1 MTIPMKK
8 LLPFLLFA
16 PLFAQAQPLGT
27 GTYKYV
33 EWGVHG
39 GADIRKM
46 LVIEVLPNSRYCLLS
61 IMDYKE
67 DSAAGRWQRS
77 GNSIRL
83 GNGLRLQQRNG
94 QVYAGQQV
102 VQYEPYASKDREDY
116 AAGVCKEIEANST
129 PSR

>member
-1 MTIPMKK
+1 MKK
-8 LLPFLLFA
+8 LLPFLLLA
-16 PLFAQAQPLGT
+16 PLCASAQPLGA
-27 GTYKYV
+27 GTYKHV

-61 IMDYKE
+61 VMDYKE

-77 GNSIRL
+77 GGGIRL
-83 GNGLRLQQRNG
+83 GNGLRLRQRNG
-94 QVYAGQQV
+94 QVYAGQQA
-102 VQYEPYASKDREDY
+102 VQYEPYASKSREDY
-116 AAGVCKEIEANST
+116 ATAVCNEIASNST

>member
-1 MTIPMKK
+1 MKK
-8 LLPFLLFA
+8 LLPFLLFP
-16 PLFAQAQPLGT
+16 PLCAQAQPLGA

-46 LVIEVLPNSRYCLLS
+46 LVIEVLPNSRYCMLS
-61 IMDYKE
+61 LMDHKD

-94 QVYAGQQV
+94 QVYAGQQA

-116 AAGVCKEIEANST
+116 AAGVCKEIEARSA
-129 PSR
+129 PSL

>member
-1 MTIPMKK
+1 MKK
-8 LLPFLLFA
+8 LLPFLLLA
-16 PLFAQAQPLGT
+16 PLCASAQPLGA
-27 GTYKYV
+27 GTYKHV

-61 IMDYKE
+61 ISNYKE
-67 DSAAGRWQRS
+67 DSAAGRWQRR

-83 GNGLRLQQRNG
+83 DNGLHLQQRNG
-94 QVYAGQQV
+94 QVYAGSQA
-102 VQYEPYASKDREDY
+102 VQYETYASKGREDY
-116 AAGVCKEIEANST
+116 AAAVCNEIATDSM

>member
-67 DSAAGRWQRS
+67 DKCMPVNKLCNTNPMPAKTEKTMPPGFVR
-77 GNSIRL
+77 
-83 GNGLRLQQRNG
+83 
-94 QVYAGQQV
+94 
-102 VQYEPYASKDREDY
+102 K
-116 AAGVCKEIEANST
+116 
-129 PSR
+129 

>member
-1 MTIPMKK
+1 MKK

-16 PLFAQAQPLGT
+16 PLCAQAQPLGT

-46 LVIEVLPNSRYCLLS
+46 LVIEVLSNSRYCMLS
-61 IMDYKE
+61 LMDHKE
-67 DSAAGRWQRS
+67 DSAAGRWQR
-77 GNSIRL
+77 N

-94 QVYAGQQV
+94 QVYAGQQA

-116 AAGVCKEIEANST
+116 AAGVCKEIEARSA
-129 PSR
+129 PSL